1 MKIERVVGLLF
12 FLAILFFTMYFFYP
26 KGSDLNTSS
35 QNFKTEE
42 PVTID
47 SKTDSSNDTQFQNFT
62 ESDFDVFVYRA
73 HILSSKVNANNLK
86 DNINNGGFPAFIETY
101 GDKQELFAIYVGP
114 FLTEDD
120 IVNNMKLIQ
129 ELSESNNGEI
139 SRWKL

>member
-12 FLAILFFTMYFFYP
+12 FLAMLFSTMYFFFP

-73 HILSSKVNANNLK
+73 HILSSKVNANNLN